1 MLPKS
6 PAYASILQKL
16 QAGGSFLDVGCFIG
30 QDLRRLVAD
39 GAPSG
44 RLYAVDVVSH
54 WDVGYDMYRDR
65 DRFSAHFIEADILYP
80 NAELLALR
88 GTVDV
93 LSITHVLHQW
103 DWAEQVKAVELLVS
117 LSSGKG
123 AMVVG
128 FQVGSVGERER
139 KASGLVKRD
148 TYCHDPGSFQKMWEV
163 VGRETGTEWKCEAR
177 MLQWEEV
184 GWDPKDTEYLG
195 TEARVIE
202 FVVRRVM

>member
-6 PAYASILQKL
+6 PAYPSIIQKL
-16 QAGGSFLDVGCFIG
+16 QAGASFLDIGCFIG

-39 GAPSG
+39 GAPSD

-80 NAELLALR
+80 NAELRALT

-93 LSITHVLHQW
+93 ISITHVLHQW
-103 DWAEQVKAVELLVS
+103 DWKDQVKAVEELVK

-123 AMVVG
+123 AVVVG
-128 FQVGSVGERER
+128 FQVGSVGERVR
-139 KASGLVKRD
+139 KATDLAKSD
-148 TYCHDPGSFQKMWEV
+148 TYWHDQGSFQRMWDE
-163 VGRETGTEWKCEAR
+163 VGRGTGTEWECEAR
-177 MLQWEEV
+177 MLAWEEV
-184 GWDPKDTEYLG
+184 GWDPRDTEYLG
-195 TEARVIE
+195 DEARVIE
-202 FVVRRVM
+202 FVVRRVV

>member
-6 PAYASILQKL
+6 PAYASIIQKL
-16 QAGGSFLDVGCFIG
+16 QAGASFLDIGCFIG

-39 GAPSG
+39 GAPSD
-44 RLYAVDVVSH
+44 RLYAVDVGSH

-80 NAELLALR
+80 NVELRALM

-93 LSITHVLHQW
+93 VSITHVLHQW
-103 DWAEQVKAVELLVS
+103 EDQAKAVEQLVK

-128 FQVGSVGERER
+128 FQVGSVGARER
-139 KASGLVKRD
+139 KASGLAKSD
-148 TYCHDPGSFQKMWEV
+148 AYWHNQGSFQRMWDE
-163 VGRETGTEWKCEAR
+163 VGRETGTEWECEAR
-177 MLQWEEV
+177 MLGWEEV
-184 GWDPKDTEYLG
+184 GWDPRDTEYLG
-195 TEARVIE
+195 DEARVIE
-202 FVVRRVM
+202 FVVKRIV